1 MAEPLQGY
9 TYGRTNHG
17 INEPNINRFK
27 YNQLIQSKIL
37 STMMSLCLTGGL
49 AKSEKDKE
57 I

>member
-37 STMMSLCLTGGL
+37 STMMSLCLTGDL
-49 AKSEKDKE
+49 AKLMKGK
-57 I
+57 